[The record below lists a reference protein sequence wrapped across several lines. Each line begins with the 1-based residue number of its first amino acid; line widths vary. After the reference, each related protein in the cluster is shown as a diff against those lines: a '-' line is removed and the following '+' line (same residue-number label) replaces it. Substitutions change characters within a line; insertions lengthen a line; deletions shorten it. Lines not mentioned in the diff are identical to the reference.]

1 MVQRPCCSP
10 VFETTTCCVSNK
22 TCLCFSCWR
31 QTPLLFCQ
39 SRRAACL
46 CKLSSR
52 VSSRWQDAVVW
63 TRAGAWKWRQEE
75 KTSTETWRE
84 EEGERTATEILSSS
98 LFFFLVSQ
106 QIPACARPSPVQVMP
121 PASRRDRADTCASVL
136 GATWAKTASW
146 SQDSASQTG
155 SSFFVE
161 QNNRSFLIIIMTI
174 NNQYGECCHSP
185 YSPGGGTVERELD

>member
-75 KTSTETWRE
+75 KTSTETCRE

-98 LFFFLVSQ
+98 LFFFPCFPTDTRLCSSK
-106 QIPACARPSPVQVMP
+106 PCAGN
-121 PASRRDRADTCASVL
+121 ATCIE
-136 GATWAKTASW
+136 
-146 SQDSASQTG
+146 TG
-155 SSFFVE
+155 QGGYMCICPRGYMGENCQLKPGLCFS
-161 QNNRSFLIIIMTI
+161 NR
-174 NNQYGECCHSP
+174 
-185 YSPGGGTVERELD
+185 